1 MKKITFLTAILLL
14 TTSCN
19 KAENKPKNAHS
30 NKAETVLFNDKDY
43 VLNSDFPVGDVR
55 RYGVFPDSSYAS
67 IHPFT
72 KEPKITTV
80 LNLCEQQGIEMFFPK
95 GYYGTALIL
104 DSRKNMTLKFDE
116 AEFDI
121 IHITHNSES
130 KIGPENITLK
140 GRVITYDRLGITEA
154 LNINIDTVY
163 IKTDKTKN
171 LRKLRSRGC
180 HIYHGCKNISIKY
193 LEIDDFGSGNVD
205 YQHNHAALAID
216 GWKNNPVNVQIKKV
230 YIKSTDRHGVYITGT
245 DHIID
250 EIVIDKFGMGSSD
263 GMSPMQDAAAGE
275 EKDFKAVWINRC
287 YDSFIERLI
296 INEKE
301 SKGKYTAHFD
311 EGNASRPFTIGYFKV
326 INDNPQIEIL
336 KNDNTGVIVEVMD

>member
-1 MKKITFLTAILLL
+1 MKKVVFLVVVFIT
-14 TTSCN
+14 TTLCKN
-19 KAENKPKNAHS
+19 AENNTKAPNTDKTELIPFDDKN
-30 NKAETVLFNDKDY
+30 Y
-43 VLNSDFPVGDVR
+43 VLNPNFPVGDVR

-72 KEPKITTV
+72 KIPKITTV

-95 GYYGTALIL
+95 GYYKTALIL
-104 DSRKNMTLKFDE
+104 DSRKNMSLRFDG

-121 IHITHNSES
+121 IHITHNAES
-130 KIGPENITLK
+130 KEKPENITLK
-140 GRVITYDRLGITEA
+140 GSVTTYDRLGITEA
-154 LNINIDTVY
+154 LNISIDTVY
-163 IKTDKTKN
+163 IKTDKSKN
-171 LRKLRSRGC
+171 LRNLRSRGC
-180 HIYHGCKNISIKY
+180 HIYHGCKNISINY
-193 LEIDDFGSGNVD
+193 LEIDDFGSGGVD

-216 GWKNNPVNVQIKKV
+216 GWKNNPINVQIKKV

-250 EIVIDKFGMGSSD
+250 EIVIDKFGMGTSD
-263 GMSPMQDAAAGE
+263 GMSPMQDADKGE

-287 YDSFIERLI
+287 YDSFIERLV

-311 EGNASRPFTIGYFKV
+311 EGNASKPFTIGRFKV
-326 INDNPQIEIL
+326 INDNPNIEIL
-336 KNDNTGVIVEVMD
+336 KNENTGVIVEIME